1 MSKDHSPGF
10 LSEAWIGFL
19 LSLIAGALALSAAL
33 IVAPDTALR
42 IVIAALGLG
51 YTLVRLARSHERTG
65 RMVVLASWGAVAVLA
80 WLFAAPLPFY
90 IAIHAVSIW
99 LVRSLYSYSSLLAAA
114 LDFGLGVLSLG
125 AAAWAYSHSAS
136 LFLSCWC
143 FFLVQALHTVI
154 PRGNPAALLN
164 PGKSGADKPDRFS
177 SAHRTAEAALRRLAT
192 RH

>member
-1 MSKDHSPGF
+1 MSTDRSPSF

-19 LSLIAGALALSAAL
+19 LSLIAGALVWSAGL
-33 IVAPDTALR
+33 IVGPATALR
-42 IVIAALGLG
+42 IVVAALGLG
-51 YTLVRLARSHERTG
+51 YTLVRLARSRERTG
-65 RMVVLASWGAVAVLA
+65 RMVVLALWAAVAVLA
-80 WLFAAPLPFY
+80 WLFAAPLALY
-90 IAIHAVSIW
+90 IAIHAASIW

-136 LFLSCWC
+136 LFLACWC

-164 PGKSGADKPDRFS
+164 PGKSGAGEPDRFS
-177 SAHRTAEAALRRLAT
+177 SAHRTAEAALRRLAAK
-192 RH
+192 H